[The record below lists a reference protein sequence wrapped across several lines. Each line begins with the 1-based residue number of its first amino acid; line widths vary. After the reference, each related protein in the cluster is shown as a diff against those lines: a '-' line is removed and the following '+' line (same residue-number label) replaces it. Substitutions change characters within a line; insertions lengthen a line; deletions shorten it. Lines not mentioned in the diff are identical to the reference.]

1 MSILYFNIF
10 ILIFLIDNIEN
21 NYINDLSLDESS
33 KGEKLL
39 IGNSEPINYNN
50 LENNFNQKNLFLSE
64 NRDKY
69 DELNDFSD
77 TSKRY
82 RDLINNL
89 SFAEIPENLVS
100 RYEDKYQ
107 LERRFKI
114 IRSIEKK
121 QN

>member
-107 LERRFKI
+107 
-114 IRSIEKK
+114 
-121 QN
+121 